1 MHQPNSARL
10 TVTVKNYQH
19 YLPKYLPLVHP
30 SPLNYGWVKKIFG
43 LKSKFYQTCGTGSQN

>member
-1 MHQPNSARL
+1 M
-10 TVTVKNYQH
+10 KNYQH